1 MSETGDRFVF
11 EGKVRSIEPL
21 GEFRMIG
28 AIQHP
33 QILGPTLQQAWR
45 CKEDGAIEWRSVP
58 IQWLSVAEYMEA
70 NKV

>member
-1 MSETGDRFVF
+1 MSETAERFVF

-45 CKEDGAIEWRSVP
+45 CKEDGKIEWHSVP
-58 IQWLSVAEYMEA
+58 IHWLNIDEYLA
-70 NKV
+70 QTKT